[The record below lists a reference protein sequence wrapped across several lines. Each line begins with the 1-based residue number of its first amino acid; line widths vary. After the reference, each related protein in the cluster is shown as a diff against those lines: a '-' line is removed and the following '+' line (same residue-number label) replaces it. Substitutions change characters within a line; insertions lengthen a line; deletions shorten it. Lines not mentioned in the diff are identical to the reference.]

1 MFVIFVILVSIDE
14 AAIGDMEK
22 RISERKIEGRRR
34 TEDRRNQEMSA
45 DAGIRTRVLTLAR
58 LSDNQLHY
66 VHTGKAW
73 IHSSNIKIT
82 ECAEPC
88 PRSMSMSWEGHWI
101 PGPSDPPNGSDE
113 KSHPWFCCFF
123 ADDIRDFTAIS
134 RMISAI
140 LLQFHG

>member
-1 MFVIFVILVSIDE
+1 
-14 AAIGDMEK
+14 MEEQ
-22 RISERKIEGRRR
+22 RSERKMEDRRR
-34 TEDRRNQEMSA
+34 TEDRRKQEMSA

-88 PRSMSMSWEGHWI
+88 PRPMSGSGKDVGSPDRRTLPKI
-101 PGPSDPPNGSDE
+101 LTKDP
-113 KSHPWFCCFF
+113 
-123 ADDIRDFTAIS
+123 IRG
-134 RMISAI
+134 
-140 LLQFHG
+140 LLLFRG